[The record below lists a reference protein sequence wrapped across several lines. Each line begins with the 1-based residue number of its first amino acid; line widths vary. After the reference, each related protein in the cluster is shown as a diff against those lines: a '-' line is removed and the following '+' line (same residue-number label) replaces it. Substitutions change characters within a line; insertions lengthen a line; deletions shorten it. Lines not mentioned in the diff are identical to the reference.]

1 MLAIIFVL
9 WHYITQLDSAVSVRQ
24 REASLTSPY
33 GLHCNIHPYVY
44 VYEFILYLHYYV
56 WLLCA
61 YHCCTMLNWLTF
73 ICTCICILRM
83 CIWVEQTDIPR
94 KAINTQLSLRK
105 TQQNSNFTNYII
117 SLFMCICIC
126 ICICADID
134 MTTVFAANCQL
145 VEETQHTLD
154 SSQFAQLTIPQLRLN
169 WKSHKS
175 PSKDC
180 HPTRHSTPLIEANW
194 PINNPREIPG
204 VNLKDKLLS
213 NAVKFVHAW
222 AAWLTHETLIG
233 HWSGLFW
240 KSIDLDKISHC
251 YSIYS

>member
-1 MLAIIFVL
+1 M
-9 WHYITQLDSAVSVRQ
+9 YM
-24 REASLTSPY
+24 Y
-33 GLHCNIHPYVY
+33 MCIH
-44 VYEFILYLHYYV
+44 I
-56 WLLCA
+56 
-61 YHCCTMLNWLTF
+61 
-73 ICTCICILRM
+73 
-83 CIWVEQTDIPR
+83 CIWVGLTDIPR

-126 ICICADID
+126 ICADID
-134 MTTVFAANCQL
+134 MTTVFAANCLL

-175 PSKDC
+175 PSKGC

-204 VNLKDKLLS
+204 INLRDKLFS